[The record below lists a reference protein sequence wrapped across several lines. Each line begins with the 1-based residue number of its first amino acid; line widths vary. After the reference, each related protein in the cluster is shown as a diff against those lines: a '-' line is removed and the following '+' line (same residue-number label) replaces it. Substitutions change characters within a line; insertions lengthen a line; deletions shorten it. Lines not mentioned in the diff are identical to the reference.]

1 MLKDEIAECCKKLRL
16 SQNLAE
22 SSETVEAETDQAPK
36 VL

>member
-22 SSETVEAETDQAPK
+22 SSEDQAPK